1 MSDVAFTYI
10 QPDGEEKPVEAM
22 EGITVME
29 AALFNGIDGIQ
40 GLCGGI
46 CSCATCHVA
55 FDEAVFGTLDTP
67 SEGEA
72 EMIDMLED
80 RVPTSRL
87 GCQVTVNE
95 KLRGARVRVLG
106 TEA

>member
-1 MSDVAFTYI
+1 MSDVEFTYI
-10 QPDGEEKPVEAM
+10 QPDGEEKQVEAM
-22 EGITVME
+22 EGMTLME

-55 FDEAVFGTLDTP
+55 LEKEVYDKLDAP

-72 EMIDMLED
+72 EMIAMLD
-80 RVPTSRL
+80 DHGPTSRL
-87 GCQVTVNE
+87 GCQVPIGDV
-95 KLRGARVRVLG
+95 LRGARIRVLG